1 MTQQIKPSVTNP
13 TIARIYGDIREK
25 KLEIAPDFQRR
36 FVWTQEHQEK
46 FIDTILHGFP
56 FPEIYVCRGETNIKT
71 LKTTEKVID
80 GQQRLTTIVNYIENN
95 FAKDL
100 TIIKPFNELDDDIR
114 ERFLE
119 YELVVRDIGKVSDE
133 IIREVFRR
141 INLTKFKLEDIEIH
155 NAVYDGKFISS
166 AKNLSSQIDLMKYD
180 VFYDSELTR
189 MIDVH
194 FFLLVL
200 STLEN
205 ESYFTRDTEVEKCI
219 IAYNEIYENEKLRK
233 GQILKAFHSLD
244 SLELPLDSIWFRKS
258 NFFTLIIELAQ
269 ENLSLDGLRDKLIT
283 IEEEILQNKNTKDN
297 IYGEYYSYMY
307 TGTNNRKSRIKRAE
321 ILKELINSKIK

>member
-13 TIARIYGDIREK
+13 TIARIYGDIRDK

-46 FIDTILHGFP
+46 FIDTILNGFP

-95 FAKDL
+95 FDKEL
-100 TIIKPFNELDDDIR
+100 TIVKPFNELDEDVR
-114 ERFLE
+114 ESFLE

-133 IIREVFRR
+133 TIREVFRR

-166 AKNLSSQIDLMKYD
+166 AKNLSSQIDLIKYD

-189 MIDVH
+189 MVDVH

-258 NFFTLIIELAQ
+258 NFFTLIIELAK
-269 ENLSLDGLRDKLIT
+269 EELSLEGLKDKLIT
-283 IEEEILQNKNTKDN
+283 IEEAILQNKNTKDN

-321 ILKELINSKIK
+321 ILKELTNAK

>member
-13 TIARIYGDIREK
+13 TIARIYGDIRDK

-46 FIDTILHGFP
+46 FIDTILNGFP

-95 FAKDL
+95 FDKAL
-100 TIIKPFNELDDDIR
+100 TIVKPFSELDDDIR
-114 ERFLE
+114 ESFLE
-119 YELVVRDIGKVSDE
+119 YELVVRDIGKVSEE
-133 IIREVFRR
+133 IIKEVFRR

-166 AKNLSSQIDLMKYD
+166 AKNLSNQIDLIKYD

-205 ESYFTRDTEVEKCI
+205 ESYFTRDAEVEKCI
-219 IAYNEIYENEKLRK
+219 IAYNEVYENEKLRK
-233 GQILKAFHSLD
+233 GQVLKAFHLLD
-244 SLELPLDSIWFRKS
+244 SLEIPLDSIWFRKS
-258 NFFTLIIELAQ
+258 NFFTLIVELAK
-269 ENLSLDGLRDKLIT
+269 ENLRLDDLKDKLMAL
-283 IEEEILQNKNTKDN
+283 EEVILQNKNIKDN

-307 TGTNNRKSRIKRAE
+307 TGTNNRKARIKRAE
-321 ILKELINSKIK
+321 ILQELIRY

>member
-13 TIARIYGDIREK
+13 TIARIYGDIRDK

-46 FIDTILHGFP
+46 FIDTILNGFP

-95 FAKDL
+95 FEKDL
-100 TIIKPFNELDDDIR
+100 TFIKPFNELDEDVR
-114 ERFLE
+114 ESFLE
-119 YELVVRDIGKVSDE
+119 YELVVRDIGKVSE
-133 IIREVFRR
+133 EVIREVFRR

-200 STLEN
+200 STLET
-205 ESYFTRDTEVEKCI
+205 EGYFTRDSEVEKCI
-219 IAYNEIYENEKLRK
+219 IAYNDEYENEKLRK

-258 NFFTLIIELAQ
+258 NFFTLIVEFAK
-269 ENLSLDGLRDKLIT
+269 ENLKLDNLRNKLLEL
-283 IEEEILQNKNTKDN
+283 EEVILQNKNTKDN

-307 TGTNNRKSRIKRAE
+307 TGTNNRKARIKRAE
-321 ILKELINSKIK
+321 ILHQLIN

>member
-1 MTQQIKPSVTNP
+1 MTRQIKPSVTNP
-13 TIARIYGDIREK
+13 TIARIYGDIRDK

-46 FIDTILHGFP
+46 FIDTILNGFP

-95 FAKDL
+95 FDKDL
-100 TIIKPFNELDDDIR
+100 TIIKPFNELDEDVR
-114 ERFLE
+114 ESFLE

-133 IIREVFRR
+133 VIREVFRR

-166 AKNLSSQIDLMKYD
+166 AKNLSNQIDLTKYD

-189 MIDVH
+189 MVDVH

-258 NFFTLIIELAQ
+258 NFFTLIIEFAK
-269 ENLSLDGLRDKLIT
+269 ENISLEGLKDKLID
-283 IEEEILQNKNTKDN
+283 IEEEVLKNKNAKDN

-307 TGTNNRKSRIKRAE
+307 TGTNNRKARIKRAE
-321 ILKELINSKIK
+321 ILKELTNTK

>member
-1 MTQQIKPSVTNP
+1 MISYFCQ
-13 TIARIYGDIREK
+13 
-25 KLEIAPDFQRR
+25 L
-36 FVWTQEHQEK
+36 
-46 FIDTILHGFP
+46 
-56 FPEIYVCRGETNIKT
+56 
-71 LKTTEKVID
+71 
-80 GQQRLTTIVNYIENN
+80 
-95 FAKDL
+95 
-100 TIIKPFNELDDDIR
+100 
-114 ERFLE
+114 
-119 YELVVRDIGKVSDE
+119 
-133 IIREVFRR
+133 
-141 INLTKFKLEDIEIH
+141 

>member
-13 TIARIYGDIREK
+13 TIARIYGDIRDQ

-46 FIDTILHGFP
+46 FIDTILNGFP

-95 FAKDL
+95 FERPL
-100 TIIKPFNELDDDIR
+100 TIIKPFQELEDDER
-114 ERFLE
+114 EMFLE
-119 YELVVRDIGKVSDE
+119 YELVVRDIGKVSEE

-166 AKNLSSQIDLMKYD
+166 AKNLASQIDLMKYD

-189 MIDVH
+189 MVDVH

-200 STLEN
+200 STLET
-205 ESYFTRDTEVEKCI
+205 ESYFTRDSEIEKCI
-219 IAYNEIYENEKLRK
+219 VAYNETYENEKLRK

-244 SLELPLDSIWFRKS
+244 ALNLPLDSIWFRKS
-258 NFFTLIIELAQ
+258 NFFTLIVELAK
-269 ENLSLDGLRDKLIT
+269 ENLSLNNLKDILLN
-283 IEEEILQNKNTKDN
+283 IEEKILENKSDKTNT
-297 IYGEYYSYMY
+297 YGEYYSYMY
-307 TGTNNRKSRIKRAE
+307 TGTNSRKSRIKRAE
-321 ILKELINSKIK
+321 ILKKLIK

>member
-13 TIARIYGDIREK
+13 TIARIYGDIRDK

-46 FIDTILHGFP
+46 FIDTILNGFP

-95 FAKDL
+95 FEKNL
-100 TIIKPFNELDDDIR
+100 TFVKPFNELDEDVR
-114 ERFLE
+114 ESFLE
-119 YELVVRDIGKVSDE
+119 YELVVRDIGKVSE
-133 IIREVFRR
+133 EVIREVFRR

-200 STLEN
+200 STLET
-205 ESYFTRDTEVEKCI
+205 EGYFTRDSEVERCI
-219 IAYNEIYENEKLRK
+219 IAYNDEYENEKLRK

-258 NFFTLIIELAQ
+258 NFFTLIVEFSK
-269 ENLSLDGLRDKLIT
+269 ENLKLDNLRKKLLELEDI
-283 IEEEILQNKNTKDN
+283 ILKNKNTKDN

-307 TGTNNRKSRIKRAE
+307 TGTNNRKARIKRAE
-321 ILKELINSKIK
+321 ILHQLIS

>member
-13 TIARIYGDIREK
+13 TIARIYGDIRDQ

-46 FIDTILHGFP
+46 FIDTILNGFP

-95 FAKDL
+95 FDKDL
-100 TIIKPFNELDDDIR
+100 TIIKPFQELDDDIR
-114 ERFLE
+114 ESFLE

-133 IIREVFRR
+133 VIREVFRR

-155 NAVYDGKFISS
+155 NAVYDGKFITS
-166 AKNLSSQIDLMKYD
+166 AKNLSTQIDLMKYD

-189 MIDVH
+189 MVDVH

-219 IAYNEIYENEKLRK
+219 IAYNEIYDNEKLRK

-244 SLELPLDSIWFRKS
+244 LLELPLDSIWFRKS
-258 NFFTLIIELAQ
+258 NFFTLIIELAN
-269 ENLSLDGLRDKLIT
+269 ENLLLDDLRNKLVT
-283 IEEEILQNKNTKDN
+283 IEEAILQNKNIKDN

-321 ILKELINSKIK
+321 ILKKLIEDM